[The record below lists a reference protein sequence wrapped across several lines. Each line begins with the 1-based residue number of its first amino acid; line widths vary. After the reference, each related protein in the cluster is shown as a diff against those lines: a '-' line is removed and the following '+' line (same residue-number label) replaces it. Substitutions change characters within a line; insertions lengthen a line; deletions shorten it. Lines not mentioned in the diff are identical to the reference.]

1 MSNTIWRESL
11 KPYAKPSAWRASFQM
26 LNTVVPYIILL
37 FLTGFALYQRVPYF
51 LVLILALLT
60 GGFMVR
66 TFILFHDCTHLSFV
80 KSKTA
85 NHIIGYLLGV
95 LTFTPYAVW
104 QAEHNKHHGTVGN
117 LDSRGV
123 GDVWTMTVQEYQ
135 SSKTIVKAIYRL
147 YRNPLFLFLVAPFFL
162 FGVINRF
169 PASWNMSR
177 SEHVSLAFTNIAIF
191 AIAGVIIAK
200 FGVVFYLMFQ
210 LPILFFASVMGVW
223 LFYVQ
228 HQFEDVYWQKNEQWN
243 FVKAAL
249 EGSSFYKLPL
259 VLEWISGYIGYHH
272 IHHLNPRIPNYYLK
286 KCYQEIHSFG
296 TPHTITFFQSFKL
309 ALLHLYDEQSGK
321 LVSFSI
327 LKKNSLQV

>member
-1 MSNTIWRESL
+1 MLNSNWRERL
-11 KPYAKPSAWRASFQM
+11 KPYAKPSPWRAGFQM
-26 LNTVVPYIILL
+26 INTVVPYLL
-37 FLTGFALYQRVPYF
+37 LL
-51 LVLILALLT
+51 LLT
-60 GGFMVR
+60 GAALYYHVPYIIVLLLALVTGAFMVR

-80 KSKTA
+80 RSKAA
-85 NHIIGYLLGV
+85 NHIIGYLLGI
-95 LTFTPYAVW
+95 LTFTPYTVW
-104 QAEHNKHHGTVGN
+104 QSEHNRHHGTVGN

-123 GDVWTMTVQEYQ
+123 GDVWTMTVQEFK
-135 SSKTIVKAIYRL
+135 SSKPLVRAIYRL
-147 YRNPLFLFLVAPFFL
+147 YRNPFFLFLVAPFFL

-169 PASWNMSR
+169 PTSR
-177 SEHVSLAFTNIAIF
+177 KMKFEEHISLAFTNIGIF
-191 AIAGVIIAK
+191 AIAAIVTIK
-200 FGVVFYLMFQ
+200 FGFVFYLLLQ

-228 HQFEDVYWQKNEQWN
+228 HQFEDVYWQKNDQWN

-286 KCYQEIHSFG
+286 KCYQEIQSFG
-296 TPHTITFFQSFKL
+296 KPQTITFFQSFKL

-321 LVSFSI
+321 LVSFAI
-327 LKKNSLQV
+327 LKKKSMQV